1 MSKYP
6 LTFNEFKQGLVEGK
20 LLGLRCLDCGQ
31 NIIPPGAVCS
41 GCASSRL
48 EVDSF
53 TPKGAIRTFT
63 VIRVG
68 PAGYDV
74 PYIVAMVELQDG
86 PWALGNVVGID
97 AEQAGM
103 DLIGKEVSVGSKLI
117 PQHTGEG
124 GIEGM
129 ALVFELI

>member
-20 LLGLRCLDCGQ
+20 LLGLRCLDCGD
-31 NIIPPGAVCS
+31 NIVPPGAACP
-41 GCASSRL
+41 GCAGFRL

-53 TPKGAIRTFT
+53 APKGAIRTFT

-74 PYIVAMVELQDG
+74 PYIVALVELQDG
-86 PWALGNVVGID
+86 PWAVGNVVGID
-97 AEQAGM
+97 AEQGSM

-117 PQHTGEG
+117 PHQPGEG
-124 GIEGM
+124 GVEGM